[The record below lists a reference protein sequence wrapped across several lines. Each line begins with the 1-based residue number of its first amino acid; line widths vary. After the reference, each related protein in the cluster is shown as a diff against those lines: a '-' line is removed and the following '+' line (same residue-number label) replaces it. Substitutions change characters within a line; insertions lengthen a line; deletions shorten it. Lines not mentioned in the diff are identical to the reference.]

1 MELVTPRIDPTAF
14 IAPNAHVYG
23 DVSIAA
29 GAVVMF
35 GVVIRAEVDRV
46 TVGERTNLQDGVIVH
61 VDRGVP
67 CDIGHDVTVGHGA
80 IVHGATVGA
89 HCLVGIGARALNG
102 SVMGEGSWL
111 AAGSLL
117 PEGKSIPPWTLAV
130 GTPAKPLRALRQDEI
145 ERQRNGVADYV
156 EFGTLYGKLF
166 AADAGGR

>member
-1 MELVTPRIDPTAF
+1 MDLATPQIDPTAF
-14 IAPNAHVYG
+14 VAPNAHIYG
-23 DVSIAA
+23 DVAI
-29 GAVVMF
+29 GPEAVVMF

-46 TVGERTNLQDGVIVH
+46 TVGARSNLQDGVIVH

-67 CDIGHDVTVGHGA
+67 CSIGHDVTVGHGA

-89 HCLVGIGARALNG
+89 HCLVGIGSRVLNG

-117 PEGKSIPPWTLAV
+117 PEGKEIPPWTLAV
-130 GTPAKPLRALRQDEI
+130 GTPAKPVRELREDEI

-156 EFGTLYGKLF
+156 EFGRLYGRLF
-166 AADAGGR
+166 APHE